1 MLITGPQS
9 IGPVNAITYSITNK
23 NAFSQGKTYGAVY
36 WDATKPGMKPV
47 VTVQY
52 DESKPKAL
60 RGLVKCEFDLGAR
73 ADGSIKKA
81 TVNFT
86 EVFPDDATD
95 AEVENCISFAK
106 LLYAIANFNA
116 NFVDRVA

>member
-23 NAFSQGKTYGAVY
+23 NMFSLAKTYGAVY
-36 WDATKPGMKPV
+36 WDATKPGMMPV
-47 VTVQY
+47 VTVSY

-60 RGLVKCEFDLGAR
+60 RGLVKCEFNLGTR
-73 ADGSIKKA
+73 ADGTVKKV
-81 TVNFT
+81 TVNLT
-86 EVFPDDATD
+86 EIYPDDATD

-106 LLYAIANFNA
+106 LVYAVASFNA